1 MKKIIILSLILMSNC
16 FGASKEEQTT
26 KSKDQEIAALK
37 EACTDVALPSILS
50 LFPPDIHA
58 NIKEDIESALN
69 EVNKTHI
76 KTIIDVLTQII
87 TKMHQQQ
94 MGLNIIPDV
103 IKWLIIG
110 IDRDL
115 SGEDEVVQMPEE
127 AHNAEQFAA
136 KSVHLP
142 AKSQAPIAK
151 PIHSKSP
158 AEKSNTQKQIAAPQT
173 VPNTNAA
180 KKVINQQPIN
190 PKTTPTSKRKVAT
203 RTQGEAQSNR

>member
-1 MKKIIILSLILMSNC
+1 MSNC

-37 EACTDVALPSILS
+37 EACTDVALPSILG
-50 LFPPDIHA
+50 LFPQEIHA
-58 NIKEDIESALN
+58 HIKEDIESALN

-76 KTIIDVLTQII
+76 KTIIDVLTQIV

-115 SGEDEVVQMPEE
+115 SGEDEVVQNPEE
-127 AHNAEQFAA
+127 EHNAEQFAE

-142 AKSQAPIAK
+142 AKSSQAPIAK
-151 PIHSKSP
+151 PIHSKSST
-158 AEKSNTQKQIAAPQT
+158 EKQSVQKQNAAHQV
-173 VPNTNAA
+173 VPPAA
-180 KKVINQQPIN
+180 KKVTNQQPSN
-190 PKTTPTSKRKVAT
+190 PKTASTSKRKIAT
-203 RTQGEAQSNR
+203 RTQGEVQSNR

>member
-1 MKKIIILSLILMSNC
+1 MSNC
-16 FGASKEEQTT
+16 FGASKAEQTT

-37 EACTDVALPSILS
+37 EACTDVALPSILG
-50 LFPPDIHA
+50 LFPQEIHA

-76 KTIIDVLTQII
+76 KTIIDVLAQIV

-115 SGEDEVVQMPEE
+115 SGEDEVVQNPEE
-127 AHNAEQFAA
+127 EHNAEQFAA

-142 AKSQAPIAK
+142 AKSQAPISK

-158 AEKSNTQKQIAAPQT
+158 TEKQSVQKHTATSQAVSHNSAA
-173 VPNTNAA
+173 NKDHA
-180 KKVINQQPIN
+180 QQPIN
-190 PKTTPTSKRKVAT
+190 PKTTSTSKRKIAT
-203 RTQGEAQSNR
+203 RTQGEVQSNR